1 MKDWNQWSTLELI
14 AAVQNVEDNW
24 GLHNQNEKWTEI
36 AAELPQVQ
44 SYLEL
49 DHTQEFPDIC
59 RSRFAKICM
68 FFNELFTKHI
78 RHHSLTPKVMIALA
92 SYSLR
97 SNPDGLFPSLGPRNH
112 VRPIIVDD
120 NEEWSEE
127 SDMGFHYVNVDCGGS
142 AASNEQR
149 NKVENEVL
157 KSSSKYPI
165 ELEDDELSEDVNAED
180 DELNQDYQA
189 EDTELNQN
197 SKARGAT
204 ELNQDSKAR
213 EDGEL
218 NQDSKARGATE
229 LNQDSKARGDHTE
242 LNQDSKAR
250 EDDDLNQDS
259 KAREDGELSHDSK
272 AGGDKATTTTPFF
285 DESYTRGFSIILT
298 KSQVTTGGLMRIP
311 ADHCDKYM
319 PKGKPAVLTCI
330 RDGKQYPITYLPHV
344 KCLSAGWR
352 NFVKSNA
359 LNKDDQLIFW
369 RLDSSTY
376 QVSFLKTC
384 KPV

>member
-24 GLHNQNEKWTEI
+24 GLHSGAYQDEKWKEI

-44 SYLEL
+44 SYLEP

-59 RSRFAKICM
+59 RSRFGKICM

-97 SNPDGLFPSLGPRNH
+97 SNPDGFFPSLGPRNH

-149 NKVENEVL
+149 KKVENEVL
-157 KSSSKYPI
+157 GRSSKHTI
-165 ELEDDELSEDVNAED
+165 ELEDDELSEDFNAED

-197 SKARGAT
+197 SKARGV
-204 ELNQDSKAR
+204 
-213 EDGEL
+213 
-218 NQDSKARGATE
+218 
-229 LNQDSKARGDHTE
+229 TE

-272 AGGDKATTTTPFF
+272 AGGDKASATTPIF
-285 DESYTRGFSIILT
+285 DEESYTRVFRIILT
-298 KSQVTTGGLMRIP
+298 RSHVTGGLVKIP
-311 ADHCDKYM
+311 SDHCNKYM
-319 PKGKPAVLTCI
+319 PEGKPAVLTCI
-330 RDGKQYPITYLPHV
+330 RDGKPYPVKYLPHK
-344 KCLSAGWR
+344 KCLSGGWK

-359 LNKDDQLIFW
+359 LKIDDQLIFW

-376 QVSFLKTC
+376 QVKILRKAVRLKKAAAAGIYC
-384 KPV
+384 MHEM